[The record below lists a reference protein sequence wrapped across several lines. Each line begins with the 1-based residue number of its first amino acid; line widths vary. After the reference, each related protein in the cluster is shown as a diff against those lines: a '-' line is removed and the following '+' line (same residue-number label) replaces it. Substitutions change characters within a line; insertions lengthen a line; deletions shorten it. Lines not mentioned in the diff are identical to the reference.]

1 MKLRSWFLQFCLA
14 VACVLAVIFCLI
26 VFPRMTGK
34 LMDIYRHPVASWFF
48 AAGWYG
54 AALGFFVGA
63 DQASRLLVA
72 ANRHQAFTPRVV
84 QLLRRFK
91 WAMAGAAASLCLI
104 LPQFFVAAD
113 QEDAPGLF
121 VIGCGIVAVPF
132 VVAVFLAVLQR
143 LWQTALTYK
152 EENDLT
158 V

>member
-1 MKLRSWFLQFCLA
+1 M
-14 VACVLAVIFCLI
+14 VLAVLFGRCLCTGGYFLPDRLSAHDGE
-26 VFPRMTGK
+26 VDGHLPPPSGVLALRGGLVRGGFGLFRRRLSGFP
-34 LMDIYRHPVASWFF
+34 L
-48 AAGWYG
+48 AGRG
-54 AALGFFVGA
+54 QSAPGL
-63 DQASRLLVA
+63 
-72 ANRHQAFTPRVV
+72 HPRVV